1 MPLPGHPMYRLR
13 EAGSRY
19 LSTPVKA
26 PAKAVWRRWGRF
38 ASNAYARYYFTNAT
52 QTWKETR
59 WLGNRL
65 LKNPMDLW
73 IYQEILAELRP
84 ALVVETGTYL
94 GGSALYFASI
104 MDLLDTGRVLTIDV
118 NPRPNRP
125 VHPRI
130 EYMSGSSTAPET
142 IDAVANAVAAAEG
155 PVMVVLDSAH
165 DRDHVFGELEGYYRF
180 VSSGSYLIV
189 EDTAH
194 NGHPV
199 APFAGPGPWE
209 AVHDFLPL
217 HPEFSPDLSRQKFMH
232 TWNPEGY
239 LLRS

>member
-1 MPLPGHPMYRLR
+1 
-13 EAGSRY
+13 
-19 LSTPVKA
+19 
-26 PAKAVWRRWGRF
+26 
-38 ASNAYARYYFTNAT
+38 
-52 QTWKETR
+52 
-59 WLGNRL
+59 
-65 LKNPMDLW
+65 
-73 IYQEILAELRP
+73 
-84 ALVVETGTYL
+84 
-94 GGSALYFASI
+94 
-104 MDLLDTGRVLTIDV
+104 VLTIDV

-142 IDAVANAVAAAEG
+142 IDAVAKAVAAAEG